1 MRKLL
6 VASFFVVTILIT
18 VGLAEGTRSW
28 EQRKFDEFEKGT
40 ARGVAI
46 RSDGALELAPS
57 FKAIYTTPSTY
68 IWSIAADAEGN
79 VYAATGAPGRVYRI
93 TAQGQATV
101 IFQPQELQVQAL
113 LVDAKGVVYAA
124 TSPDGKVYK
133 IERKGSTAKD
143 AKASQAEKRS
153 ASETKTTEAAAAEDK
168 TNVPLDPNYSSSV
181 FFDPQSKYIWDLEQ
195 DAQGRLY
202 VATGDRGE
210 IFRVEPDGKSTLFFK
225 SDEAHIRSLAID
237 AKGNLIAGSDG
248 SGLVYR
254 ISPTGEAFVLYSAPK
269 KEITALAIDPQGNI
283 YAAGVG
289 EKTPR
294 SGAPNTPQFPISS
307 PVINV
312 NPGAAAALAQQQAP
326 SIAMI
331 PFPGSGATGGS
342 EIYQIAPDGSPQ
354 RVWSSREEVVYA
366 LSFDAKGRLLA
377 ATGNHGKI
385 FLINGPDQFTDLVKA
400 SATQVTALA
409 KSPTGGVYAAT
420 SNLGKVF
427 LLGGTPDAQGEYES
441 DVFDAKIFSRW
452 GRAEVRGRG
461 PFDLFARSGNVDNPD
476 RNWSPW
482 KKVDFAKGGE
492 LDVPAAR
499 FVQWKAVLKAGNPAA
514 TIESVLVNFL
524 PKNVAPVIDD
534 IIVQTGARF
543 NPSPKPTSE
552 SVTVGGSTSTSHFEA
567 TVPAI
572 KDRNSIA
579 VRWTAHDDN
588 DDELTYSL
596 YYRGDG
602 ETAWKL
608 LKGDL
613 DEKYFSFDASLLPDG
628 GYTFK
633 VVASDAPSHSPEDAL
648 SASKESARF
657 EIDTTP
663 PQVANLNAAVDN
675 AALHVTF
682 RAIDGFSPI
691 KRAEYSIDAGDWQFV
706 EPVGGLSD
714 SRVENYDFSVP
725 LPAAKNE
732 GGTDGTARRVASAG
746 EHVIV
751 VRVYDRYDNLA
762 SAKYVV
768 RAR

>member
-6 VASFFVVTILIT
+6 VASLFVLTVLIT
-18 VGLAEGTRSW
+18 LGVAEGTRSW
-28 EQRKFDEFEKGT
+28 EQRKFDDFEKGT

-68 IWSIAADAEGN
+68 IWSIAADAQGN

-93 TAQGQATV
+93 TPQGQATV

-113 LVDAKGVVYAA
+113 LVDAKGTVYAA

-133 IERKGSTAKD
+133 IERK
-143 AKASQAEKRS
+143 
-153 ASETKTTEAAAAEDK
+153 AAAANTKEEKSTTKDTKVHEGTSQEDK
-168 TNVPLDPNYSSSV
+168 SKVPVDPNYSSSI
-181 FFDPQSKYIWDLEQ
+181 FFDPQSKYIWDLEM
-195 DAQGRLY
+195 DPQGRIY

-210 IFRVEPDGKSTLFFK
+210 IFRVEPDGKSSLFFK

-237 AKGNLIAGSDG
+237 SKGNLIAGSDG

-254 ISPTGEAFVLYSAPK
+254 ISPAGEAFVLYSAPK

-283 YAAGVG
+283 FAAGVG
-289 EKTPR
+289 EKTAK
-294 SGAPNTPQFPISS
+294 SGNQPNASFSMPN

-312 NPGAAAALAQQQAP
+312 NAAAAAALAQGPQTQT
-326 SIAMI
+326 SNISMI

-354 RVWSSREEVVYA
+354 RIWNSREEVVYA

-377 ATGNHGKI
+377 ASGNHGKI
-385 FLINGPDQFTDLVKA
+385 FLVNGPEQFTDLVKA

-427 LLGGTPDAQGEYES
+427 LLGGAPDAQGEYES
-441 DVFDAKIFSRW
+441 DVFDARIFSRW
-452 GRAEVRGRG
+452 GRAEVRGQG
-461 PFDLFARSGNVDNPD
+461 AFDLFARSGNVDNPD

-482 KKVDFAKGGE
+482 RKVDLAKGGE

-499 FVQWKAVLKAGNPAA
+499 FVQWKAVLKAGNPTAA
-514 TIESVLVNFL
+514 IESVLVNYL

-543 NPSPKPTSE
+543 NPMPKPTIE
-552 SVTVGGSTSTSHFEA
+552 SVSVGGNSSGPRFEA
-567 TVPAI
+567 PVPAV

-579 VRWTAHDDN
+579 VRWTAHDEN

-602 ETAWKL
+602 ESAWKL
-608 LKGDL
+608 LKSDL
-613 DEKYFSFDASLLPDG
+613 DEKYFSFDSSLLPDG

-663 PQVANLNAAVDN
+663 PQVANLNAAMDN
-675 AALHVTF
+675 NALHITF

-714 SRVENYDFSVP
+714 ARVENYDFSVP
-725 LPAAKNE
+725 MPAAKSDP
-732 GGTDGTARRVASAG
+732 GTDGAARRAAATAG

-768 RAR
+768 RAH